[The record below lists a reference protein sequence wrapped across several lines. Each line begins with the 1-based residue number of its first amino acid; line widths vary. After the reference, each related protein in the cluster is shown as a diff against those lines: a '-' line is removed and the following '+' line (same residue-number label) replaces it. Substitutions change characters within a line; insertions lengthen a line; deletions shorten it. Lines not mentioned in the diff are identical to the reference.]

1 MVYLSMFS
9 GFFLRLDLV
18 AVAVYGSEVAVI
30 VRAAVGQRDDVVN
43 FICLAN
49 PSQPGAVVAP
59 AQVLITL
66 EDAVTQPTP
75 WPAATT

>member
-1 MVYLSMFS
+1 MAL
-9 GFFLRLDLV
+9 
-18 AVAVYGSEVAVI
+18 AVDGPEIALI
-30 VRAAVGQRDDVVN
+30 VRAAMGHGQDVVN

-59 AQVLITL
+59 AQVLVTL

-75 WPAATT
+75 WAAATS